1 MHEVLIDRGHL
12 GRDQSVQG
20 IDHFAAFGHRLL
32 LRCAFRAVSLTGSA
46 KPVSMTSIVWRHL
59 PHAFAAPHRSV
70 TSSTVF
76 APARIAASIVVLL
89 TALHKQ
95 TYTGA

>member
-1 MHEVLIDRGHL
+1 L
-12 GRDQSVQG
+12 
-20 IDHFAAFGHRLL
+20 
-32 LRCAFRAVSLTGSA
+32 A

-89 TALHKQ
+89 TARHKQ

>member
-1 MHEVLIDRGHL
+1 MI
-12 GRDQSVQG
+12 
-20 IDHFAAFGHRLL
+20 
-32 LRCAFRAVSLTGSA
+32 
-46 KPVSMTSIVWRHL
+46 SIVWRHL
-59 PHAFAAPHRSV
+59 PHWLAAPHCSL

-89 TALHKQ
+89 TARHKQ